1 MREPYRKGLA
11 THPDPESCGVARE
24 GGAEALT
31 GARAG
36 RAMEPRNHPFG
47 VPTLYLVT
55 EGNTAAGASASP
67 ARAPRGR
74 GNLRMLGNS
83 MHGNREIS

>member
-1 MREPYRKGLA
+1 MKEPYRKGLA
-11 THPDPESCGVARE
+11 THPDPESCGVVRE

-47 VPTLYLVT
+47 VPTLYLMT
-55 EGNTAAGASASP
+55 EGNTPPGATASP
-67 ARAPRGR
+67 TGTPRGR
-74 GNLRMLGNS
+74 GNHCMLGNFL
-83 MHGNREIS
+83 HGNREIS